1 MTQLSSLMRTI
12 NATDVHYVRCIKPNT
27 LNKPAQLSH
36 WRLKVKPFSLEHCDT
51 FRPAIFDMAHSA
63 HQLRCAGV
71 LEAVRISRMAYPNR
85 MPHASF
91 VSRYALLAPSEW
103 QAAHEVDMAR
113 ARAAAPG
120 DESARALCEGALA
133 LVVEDVA
140 RYQLGKTKVFFRA
153 FLLEALEQRRGNALA
168 TYAVV
173 VQKMLRSALWSRRF
187 RLLRLSSVRLQALR
201 RRQVQLSEYRR
212 QRAAA
217 IALAAAGRGLRAR
230 ILRRRL
236 LAAVRIQAAGRAAAA
251 RDRVYHLRRRLCATR
266 LQAAVRSHRH
276 RSAFTARRGAALRLQ
291 SKARMASQRRAYL
304 RDLAEK
310 KEEAKLS
317 TQLAKLQARL
327 QAEMEA
333 RQNAERA
340 LEAGAA
346 ADEGSGSGAA
356 VAGDGGGVAGIAGAA
371 ASWVL
376 GNMGGPS
383 TSVEETSTMLSVVTK
398 DRERLGQRLAA
409 ETEARK
415 RLEAE
420 KRELERKLNM
430 GSATSQVETRSHRQ
444 IAEALSRTKDEVGEK
459 TRIMQNQTIEIANL
473 QNTKT
478 ALERRILALE
488 KKISQYDD
496 SFYALEARN
505 VRDKTRMEEM
515 GKAKSRAEEE
525 KNICRLMLEQAHER
539 WLKERSDLR
548 KDALQKIQ
556 TNAARVREQRM
567 QIAELQQAHRAQRQ
581 LAEEAK
587 MYKEQCTVL
596 MEKLSRAGVGGG
608 TTPAASPGGVPS
620 PRARPGGAVAAPLK
634 APSAANLLEKMKS
647 SVSSSGLL
655 GRATSKES
663 PRAPPPAPDAP

>member
-1 MTQLSSLMRTI
+1 
-12 NATDVHYVRCIKPNT
+12 
-27 LNKPAQLSH
+27 
-36 WRLKVKPFSLEHCDT
+36 
-51 FRPAIFDMAHSA
+51 
-63 HQLRCAGV
+63 
-71 LEAVRISRMAYPNR
+71 
-85 MPHASF
+85 
-91 VSRYALLAPSEW
+91 
-103 QAAHEVDMAR
+103 
-113 ARAAAPG
+113 
-120 DESARALCEGALA
+120 
-133 LVVEDVA
+133 
-140 RYQLGKTKVFFRA
+140 
-153 FLLEALEQRRGNALA
+153 
-168 TYAVV
+168 
-173 VQKMLRSALWSRRF
+173 
-187 RLLRLSSVRLQALR
+187 
-201 RRQVQLSEYRR
+201 
-212 QRAAA
+212 
-217 IALAAAGRGLRAR
+217 
-230 ILRRRL
+230 
-236 LAAVRIQAAGRAAAA
+236 
-251 RDRVYHLRRRLCATR
+251 
-266 LQAAVRSHRH
+266 
-276 RSAFTARRGAALRLQ
+276 
-291 SKARMASQRRAYL
+291 
-304 RDLAEK
+304 
-310 KEEAKLS
+310 
-317 TQLAKLQARL
+317 
-327 QAEMEA
+327 
-333 RQNAERA
+333 
-340 LEAGAA
+340 
-346 ADEGSGSGAA
+346 
-356 VAGDGGGVAGIAGAA
+356 
-371 ASWVL
+371 
-376 GNMGGPS
+376 
-383 TSVEETSTMLSVVTK
+383 MLSVVTK

-459 TRIMQNQTIEIANL
+459 TRIMQHQTIEIANL

-663 PRAPPPAPDAP
+663 PRTPPPAPDAP